1 MNDNLP
7 AYRNLVSAR
16 KSCSLCAGLTN
27 PSRSAAGVYDGD
39 EIGPWTRWE
48 GDLDAT
54 VMVVGQDWG
63 DEEGFKRQKGLDSSN
78 SSTNRTLRELLAS
91 VGVRVD
97 PPTGQTQRVGAF
109 FTNAILCLKQGGAQA
124 AVRAEWFAKCGQHFL
139 RPQIELVHP
148 KVVVCL
154 GEQAYRAVLAAY
166 GLSPSSFREAVDATE
181 PTVLPDGIPV
191 VAVYHCS
198 QRILNTHRDLEAQRR
213 DWRRVARVLGRQ
225 ADVEASD
232 A

>member
-1 MNDNLP
+1 MNDKLR
-7 AYRNLVSAR
+7 AYRNLVGVR
-16 KSCSLCAGLTN
+16 KSCSLCAGLIN
-27 PSRSAAGVYDGD
+27 PSRSASGIYDGD

-48 GDLDAT
+48 GDLDAS

-63 DEEGFKRQKGLDSSN
+63 DEQGFKRQKGLDSSN
-78 SSTNRTLRELLAS
+78 SSTNRTLRDLLAS

-97 PPTGQTQRVGAF
+97 TPTNQTQRVGVF

-124 AVRAEWFAKCGQHFL
+124 HVRPQWFRNCGCHFL
-139 RPQIELVHP
+139 RPQIDLVHP

-166 GLSPSSFREAVDATE
+166 DLRPSRFRDAVGAAP
-181 PTVLPDGIPV
+181 PTVLPNGIAV

-198 QRILNTHRDLEAQRR
+198 QRILNTHRDIEGQRR
-213 DWRRVARVLGRQ
+213 DWRRVAQVLDGQ
-225 ADVEASD
+225 AHIEASD